1 LINNGI
7 TLSSVVNWVQGHACS
22 KSYCLRFNKAKGV
35 EECRFYL
42 PAELLDEAVVAKHP
56 SHSYMHFYPAR
67 NDQYLNKYNR
77 LVTIGW
83 QANTDVSPCT
93 STTAVMEYVVKY
105 AGKLEKASQSYR
117 ELAQIVIPF
126 VNEARPFQSMVTKLM
141 NKLIGERDYAAQEV
155 CHLLLSLP
163 LKQSS
168 RTPIYV
174 DMRPLAAQPSLV
186 HVEDGEAR
194 RGLSILE
201 HYMRR
206 PEDFDDVSYLK
217 FLLSHKH

>member
-1 LINNGI
+1 
-7 TLSSVVNWVQGHACS
+7 
-22 KSYCLRFNKAKGV
+22 
-35 EECRFYL
+35 
-42 PAELLDEAVVAKHP
+42 
-56 SHSYMHFYPAR
+56 MHFYPAR

-77 LVTIGW
+77 LVTMGW

-105 AGKLEKASQSYR
+105 AGKPEKASQSYR

-141 NKLIGERDYAAQEV
+141 NKLISERDYAAQEV

-168 RTPIYV
+168 WTPIHV

-186 HVEDGEAR
+186 RVEDGEAR

-217 FLLSHKH
+217 FLLSYKH